1 MEANQALKKNWVLTP
16 EAFAGLLAAFA
27 PDAEEA
33 GAKYE
38 SARLRL
44 IKLFQWRGVFDAEEA
59 ADETLNRVARKIDE
73 GEIVRDMSAF
83 IGGIARFVLLEKFK
97 SKDRYHVPLEDAP
110 PAVFVKQPEEL
121 ADHPDSDQ
129 KLRCFNRCMGEMPE
143 EMRLLVVEYY
153 DAGADGSV
161 RIEHRKRMAGRLNL
175 EMNALRNR
183 ALRARGKLE
192 DCIKNCASGKI
203 KDLA

>member
-1 MEANQALKKNWVLTP
+1 VEANSTLKKNWVLTP
-16 EAFAGLLAAFA
+16 EAFAKLLAAFA

-44 IKLFQWRGVFDAEEA
+44 IKLFQWRGVFEAEEA

-83 IGGIARFVLLEKFK
+83 IGGIARFVLLEKLK
-97 SKDRYHVPLEDAP
+97 SKERTNVSLEDAP
-110 PAVFVKQPEEL
+110 PTAFVKQPEEF
-121 ADHPDSDQ
+121 ADDPADEQ
-129 KLRCFNRCMGEMPE
+129 KLRCFNRCLREMPE
-143 EMRLLVVEYY
+143 ETRQIVVEYY
-153 DAGADGSV
+153 NADADGAV
-161 RIEHRKRMAGRLNL
+161 RIEHRRRMAERLNL

-192 DCIKNCASGKI
+192 DCIKSCIDGKN
-203 KDLA
+203 